1 MVPEMT
7 SRERSHSSFR
17 FETEAATIKIKNKV
31 LPGFWASLG
40 ARLLRAK
47 VVRNKSFMGVTKYT
61 DVYVR
66 MHYPEQR
73 RNPPDA
79 SELYVYVHLCNIIIA
94 QKCWAHPVVQLKLW
108 LCANKQYSEQQ

>member
-1 MVPEMT
+1 
-7 SRERSHSSFR
+7 
-17 FETEAATIKIKNKV
+17 
-31 LPGFWASLG
+31 
-40 ARLLRAK
+40 
-47 VVRNKSFMGVTKYT
+47 MGVTKYT

-94 QKCWAHPVVQLKLW
+94 QKCWAHPVVQLKL
-108 LCANKQYSEQQ
+108 